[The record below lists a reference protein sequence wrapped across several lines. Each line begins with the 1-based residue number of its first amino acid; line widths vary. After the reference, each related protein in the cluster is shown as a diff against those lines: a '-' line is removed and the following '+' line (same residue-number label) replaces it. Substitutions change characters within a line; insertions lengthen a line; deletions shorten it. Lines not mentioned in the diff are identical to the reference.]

1 MPQNRSKFSVI
12 RWTRFWIERVIGQT
26 GKRPI
31 VAQDLGEDLGEDL
44 GDDLGEDLGEGK
56 TKAPRKETP
65 RGVALIRL
73 SAVSL
78 THSLSL
84 AWATWGTR
92 PRYDGVPRFDLQ
104 E

>member
-31 VAQDLGEDLGEDL
+31 VAQDLGEDLGE
-44 GDDLGEDLGEGK
+44 GK
-56 TKAPRKETP
+56 TKTPRKETP